1 MDLCSPKRQQI
12 LTNKTILKRRFCKV
26 CQGWQRVYM
35 WHEIKVKMN
44 MWQVNPTETQTRSVN
59 VWTSTRSDLPPEIY
73 MTHKIS
79 FILWKPQDF
88 PETSHTR
95 RDLKFCLTGLWCMK
109 CCIKYTWHMTFL
121 KNLCMKWNQDNLP
134 LHPPFPFVLVNRKFV
149 LHLGDSGTTQESWV
163 IESLGESY
171 HKYWFA
177 SQNWMLL
184 L

>member
-1 MDLCSPKRQQI
+1 MNSSSKNLWTHKFVNFLLSCSTLPKTEICKMDLCSPKRQQI

-73 MTHKIS
+73 MTYEIS
-79 FILWKPQDF
+79 FILLKPQDF

-109 CCIKYTWHMTFL
+109 CCIKYTWHMTF
-121 KNLCMKWNQDNLP
+121 
-134 LHPPFPFVLVNRKFV
+134 
-149 LHLGDSGTTQESWV
+149 
-163 IESLGESY
+163 
-171 HKYWFA
+171 
-177 SQNWMLL
+177 
-184 L
+184 